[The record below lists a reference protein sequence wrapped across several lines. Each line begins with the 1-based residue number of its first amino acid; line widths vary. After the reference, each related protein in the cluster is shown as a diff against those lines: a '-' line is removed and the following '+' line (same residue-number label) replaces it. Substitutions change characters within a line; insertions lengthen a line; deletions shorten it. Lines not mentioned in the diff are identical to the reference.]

1 MSETPQ
7 NVRIVLGPVAR
18 QLIDGAGEN
27 RPKALDDAITA
38 LLEGQKSGQAE
49 APEQAPLDT
58 RLASL
63 EAAMAR
69 QTEALRN
76 LSYTA
81 SLELKMTRILI
92 ASLMSEGNED
102 QRTLLALAS
111 QATDEVQS
119 KLQLL
124 GDSEIE
130 KLRENEASVQTA
142 ILRDLERGGMENEPA
157 AEAEIER

>member
-38 LLEGQKSGQAE
+38 LLEGQKSGKAE

-63 EAAMAR
+63 EAAMER

-92 ASLMSEGNED
+92 AS
-102 QRTLLALAS
+102 
-111 QATDEVQS
+111 
-119 KLQLL
+119 
-124 GDSEIE
+124 
-130 KLRENEASVQTA
+130 
-142 ILRDLERGGMENEPA
+142 
-157 AEAEIER
+157 